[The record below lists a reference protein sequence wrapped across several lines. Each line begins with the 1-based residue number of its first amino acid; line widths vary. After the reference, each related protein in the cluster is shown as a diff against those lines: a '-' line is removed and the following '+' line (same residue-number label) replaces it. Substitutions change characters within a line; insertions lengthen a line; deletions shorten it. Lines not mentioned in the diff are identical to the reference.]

1 MIIFPY
7 FHKGSTDVYEKD
19 SELDNGDILEQDVL
33 SSTLSLNDIRK
44 IEIEDN
50 SKLLDTPEIKTA
62 VSVHCVQEVK
72 RAIPREVQRKG
83 SNGASRRRRYD
94 TDRV

>member
-1 MIIFPY
+1 MPL
-7 FHKGSTDVYEKD
+7 FHKGSTDVYKKD
-19 SELDNGDILEQDVL
+19 PEFDNGDILEQDVL
-33 SSTLSLNDIRK
+33 SSTLSLNDIEKR
-44 IEIEDN
+44 EIEDS

-72 RAIPREVQRKG
+72 TTIPRKVQRTG

>member
-1 MIIFPY
+1 MIFPY

-19 SELDNGDILEQDVL
+19 SKFDNGDILEQDVL
-33 SSTLSLNDIRK
+33 SSTLSLNDIGK
-44 IEIEDN
+44 MEIEDS
-50 SKLLDTPEIKTA
+50 SKLLDTPEMKTA

-72 RAIPREVQRKG
+72 STIPRKVQRTG